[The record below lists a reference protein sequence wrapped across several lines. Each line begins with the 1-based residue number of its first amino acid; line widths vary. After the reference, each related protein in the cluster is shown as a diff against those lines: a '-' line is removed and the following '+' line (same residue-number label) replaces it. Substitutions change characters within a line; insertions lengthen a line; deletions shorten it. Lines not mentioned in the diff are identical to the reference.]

1 MYSKIFKSRRFFF
14 KIIFLVLVIPV
25 FIFLKNWFGFDS
37 NFIRE
42 YTDEFISLDKR
53 DYELFSKINT
63 NYGSTKIKNLTIED
77 HKNNRVVFIESFLYS
92 ETEIKVVAFAED

>member
-1 MYSKIFKSRRFFF
+1 MYSKMFKSRRFFL
-14 KIIFLVLVIPV
+14 KVIFLVLVIPV
-25 FIFLKNWFGFDS
+25 FTFLKSWFGFDS

-63 NYGSTKIKNLTIED
+63 NYGSTEIKNLTIED